1 MSRLGRALAVTAS
14 IIVAL
19 SMDPP
24 VAKAAGVTY
33 TLESYDFDDVAGIS
47 VSITQTEF
55 GGTLCPCVK
64 VRYPADGLQNAQ
76 GVAAIANTPLQ
87 SGDTVMGFSLGAQVI
102 SQYLAQYTPPPG
114 VRFILIGET
123 PTHNAYLASIGQGVP
138 ANIANQVIMV
148 VRQYDGWTDYPTNYF
163 NRNYSLAIQN
173 AQSGA
178 ENIHN
183 YVTAQ
188 LNNPAN
194 VVTTQGNI
202 IAVMIPTQH
211 LPLNDWRRQWGQAA
225 QADQLDAQER
235 PLIDSAYNR
244 LVPTPAQ
251 LAAATAEQ
259 VPGT

>member
-1 MSRLGRALAVTAS
+1 MSPLGKASAVVAS
-14 IIVAL
+14 IIIAL
-19 SMDPP
+19 STDPP

-33 TLESYDFDDVAGIS
+33 TLESFDYDDVAGIS
-47 VSITQTEF
+47 ESITQTEF
-55 GGTLCPCVK
+55 GGSLCPCIK
-64 VRYPADGLQNAQ
+64 IRYPADGLHNAQ
-76 GVAAIANTPLQ
+76 GVAAIASTPLKA
-87 SGDTVMGFSLGAQVI
+87 GDTVMGFSLGAQVV
-102 SQYLAQYTPPPG
+102 SQYLAQYTPPLG

-163 NRNYSLAIQN
+163 NPNFALAMQN
-173 AQSGA
+173 AESGA
-178 ENIHN
+178 EIIHN

-211 LPLNDWRRQWGQAA
+211 LPLNEWRRQWGQAA

-235 PLIDSAYNR
+235 PLIDSAYNQ

-259 VPGT
+259 VAGT